1 VLQVLQV
8 RQVLQNL
15 ISGRYMALATKPPL
29 QEQQR
34 IIRRIWKT
42 PGSKLNWVC
51 LAISIF
57 AYSYLYKVYLD
68 SLKSNPY
75 AGPYTDPL
83 RLYGIVA
90 FALVLLVAAYT
101 LRRRFVRILPGKVQN
116 WLWLH
121 TWFGILAILVA
132 FLHENY
138 LNIIHDLRFT
148 QARFIE
154 GQAGTSALY
163 ALLLLVLTGIVGRLL
178 DIWQARTIAKEA
190 NFNGVGIVQVVEERL
205 YELEQTIER
214 LSAGKSPTFK
224 MYCSEA
230 LRNNTSLPTMLP
242 VLAPNEIDDFERVHQ
257 VFIQRAYLGRSLQRQ
272 KRAIFII
279 RLWRYIHIPLACL
292 ALIII
297 SYHSST
303 EIVKL
308 LMNR

>member
-1 VLQVLQV
+1 
-8 RQVLQNL
+8 
-15 ISGRYMALATKPPL
+15 MALATKTQLREP
-29 QEQQR
+29 QR
-34 IIRRIWKT
+34 VIRRMWKT
-42 PGSKLNWVC
+42 PGSKLKWVC
-51 LAISIF
+51 LAISIL

-148 QARFIE
+148 QARFTE

-190 NFNGVGIVQVVEERL
+190 NINGVGIVQVVEERL
-205 YELEQTIER
+205 YELEQAIER

-224 MYCSEA
+224 MYCSEV
-230 LRNNTSLPTMLP
+230 LRSNTSLPTMFP

-257 VFIQRAYLGRSLQRQ
+257 VFVQRAYLRRSLQRQ
-272 KRAIFII
+272 ERAIYII

-308 LMNR
+308 IMHR

>member
-1 VLQVLQV
+1 
-8 RQVLQNL
+8 
-15 ISGRYMALATKPPL
+15 MALATKPPL

-34 IIRRIWKT
+34 TIRRIWKT
-42 PGSKLNWVC
+42 PGSKFNWVC
-51 LAISIF
+51 LAISIV
-57 AYSYLYKVYLD
+57 AYGYLYKVYLE

-83 RLYGIVA
+83 RLYGIVS
-90 FALVLLVAAYT
+90 FVLVLFVAAYT

-132 FLHENY
+132 FMHENY

-148 QARFIE
+148 QTRFTE

-163 ALLLLVLTGIVGRLL
+163 ALLLLVLTGIIGRLL

-190 NFNGVGIVQVVEERL
+190 NMNGAGIIQVVEERL
-205 YELEQTIER
+205 HEIEQTIER
-214 LSAGKSPTFK
+214 LSAGKSPSFK

-230 LRNNTSLPTMLP
+230 LRSNTSLPAMLP
-242 VLAPNEIDDFERVHQ
+242 VLAPNELDDFQRVHQ
-257 VFIQRAYLGRSLQRQ
+257 VFMQRAHLVHSLQRQ
-272 KRAIFII
+272 QRAIFII
-279 RLWRYIHIPLACL
+279 RAWRYVHIPLACL
-292 ALIII
+292 ALVII
-297 SYHSST
+297 SYHSFT

-308 LMNR
+308 IMYR

>member
-1 VLQVLQV
+1 
-8 RQVLQNL
+8 
-15 ISGRYMALATKPPL
+15 MALATKPSL

-34 IIRRIWKT
+34 SIRRIWKT
-42 PGSKLNWVC
+42 PGSKFNWIC
-51 LAISIF
+51 LVISLF
-57 AYSYLYKVYLD
+57 TYGFLYKIYLD

-83 RLYGIVA
+83 RLYGIVS
-90 FALVLLVAAYT
+90 FVLVLLVAAYT

-132 FLHENY
+132 FMHENY

-148 QARFIE
+148 EVRFTE
-154 GQAGTSALY
+154 GLAGTSALY
-163 ALLLLVLTGIVGRLL
+163 ALLLLVLTGMIGRLL
-178 DIWQARTIAKEA
+178 DVWQARTIAKEA
-190 NFNGVGIVQVVEERL
+190 NINEVGIVQVVEEQL
-205 YELEQTIER
+205 HELEQTIER

-224 MYCSEA
+224 IYCSEA
-230 LRNNTSLPTMLP
+230 LRSNTSLPAMLP
-242 VLAPNEIDDFERVHQ
+242 VLAPNELGDFERVYQ
-257 VFIQRAYLGRSLQRQ
+257 VFIQRARLLRSLQRQ

-279 RLWRYIHIPLACL
+279 RAWRFIHIPLACL

-297 SYHSST
+297 SYHSFT

-308 LMNR
+308 IIYR